1 MRLGFSATR
10 RSPED
15 LLTPPRMWPEDFLG
29 RDRSPS
35 GPVCRGPALWRWIGR
50 VALFVMFADVALSEK
65 PPYLESAL
73 VRCFLVSPGGRWR
86 CLGKDG
92 FSATER

>member
-1 MRLGFSATR
+1 
-10 RSPED
+10 
-15 LLTPPRMWPEDFLG
+15 
-29 RDRSPS
+29 
-35 GPVCRGPALWRWIGR
+35 